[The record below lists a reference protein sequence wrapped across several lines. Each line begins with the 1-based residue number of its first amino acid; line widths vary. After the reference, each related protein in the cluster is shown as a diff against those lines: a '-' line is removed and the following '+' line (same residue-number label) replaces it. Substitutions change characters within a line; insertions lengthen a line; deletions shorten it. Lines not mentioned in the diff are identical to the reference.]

1 MENENEFFI
10 FIKRLIGKSNDHV
23 IGKPQYT
30 VLDLKNQIK
39 SNENVDTDN
48 IKMIFKGREIHN
60 DEKLCDLNII
70 KESVIHLVIKNN

>member
-70 KESVIHLVIKNN
+70 KEKLFI